1 LKGKLET
8 EIVHLKSANN
18 VLTPRLALAT
28 EQQKA
33 ATGQAEILKVELAQ
47 LKAKTSRG
55 EQPSPTEIR
64 NATTVLDIALQR
76 FLVANNAVTSTLT
89 IPHASDPPDV
99 PSVAGASRQPFP
111 KGRTLRRGRELARP
125 IRRFW
130 QMQAEVIEGINFFGN
145 LPTYERG
152 TDLGADAASAGGVQG
167 AALPDGRGHPAL
179 SLMQSRYS

>member
-18 VLTPRLALAT
+18 VLTQRLALAT

-99 PSVAGASRQPFP
+99 PF
-111 KGRTLRRGRELARP
+111 
-125 IRRFW
+125 
-130 QMQAEVIEGINFFGN
+130 
-145 LPTYERG
+145 
-152 TDLGADAASAGGVQG
+152 
-167 AALPDGRGHPAL
+167 
-179 SLMQSRYS
+179 